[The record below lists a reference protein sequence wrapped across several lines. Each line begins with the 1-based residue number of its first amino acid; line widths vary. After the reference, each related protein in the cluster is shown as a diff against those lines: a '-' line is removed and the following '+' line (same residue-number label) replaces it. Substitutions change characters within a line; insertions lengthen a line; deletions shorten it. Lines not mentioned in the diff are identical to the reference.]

1 MKTVGSVLQPLDSRE
16 LSLTE
21 RTIDALRVAIR
32 NGTLTPG
39 ELYSVYQIAED
50 LGVSRSPVREA
61 LLRLAETGIVR
72 FERNK
77 GFRVVIPGPKALA
90 EMISVRIAL
99 EVPAARRA
107 AAAAHF
113 GDDHGLLAECTAMKD
128 AAASQDELLFKV
140 HDQRLHAI
148 ILELAGNSYV
158 QRIIENL
165 RDATRLVGTS
175 TIKGSRTL
183 TEVFEE
189 HLPIVNAIVAGDS
202 AAAAAAMEEHL
213 KVTGRI
219 LLQEAVSRPDAGA
232 HTDDAELWARF
243 IS

>member
-1 MKTVGSVLQPLDSRE
+1 MKMSNSVLQPLASRA

-21 RTIDALRVAIR
+21 RTIDALREAIR
-32 NGTLTPG
+32 NGSLKPG

-61 LLRLAETGIVR
+61 LLRLAETGMVR

-90 EMISVRIAL
+90 EMIAVRIAL

-107 AAAAHF
+107 AIVAQASDDRGLIAECNAMKEAAA
-113 GDDHGLLAECTAMKD
+113 T
-128 AAASQDELLFKV
+128 QNELLFMV

-165 RDATRLVGTS
+165 RDATRLVGAS
-175 TIKGSRTL
+175 TIKGTRTL
-183 TEVFEE
+183 DEVFGE
-189 HLPIVNAIVAGDS
+189 HLPIVTAIAAGDGD
-202 AAAAAAMEEHL
+202 AAALAMDEHL
-213 KVTGRI
+213 KVTGRN
-219 LLQEAVSRPDAGA
+219 LLRDAVSRPDAGE

-243 IS
+243 ID

>member
-1 MKTVGSVLQPLDSRE
+1 MKMSNSVLQRLDSRE

-21 RTIDALRVAIR
+21 RTIDALREAIR
-32 NGTLTPG
+32 NGSLKPG

-61 LLRLAETGIVR
+61 LLRLAETGMVR

-107 AAAAHF
+107 ATVAK
-113 GDDHGLLAECTAMKD
+113 GSDDHGLLAVCTAMKK
-128 AAASQDELLFKV
+128 AAADQNELLFMV

-165 RDATRLVGTS
+165 RDATRLVGAS

-183 TEVFEE
+183 DAVFQE
-189 HLPIVNAIVAGDS
+189 HLPIVNAIVTGES
-202 AAAAAAMEEHL
+202 AAAAHAMEEHL
-213 KVTGRI
+213 KVTGRS
-219 LLQEAVSRPDAGA
+219 LLREAVSRPSAGE
-232 HTDDAELWARF
+232 HTDDTELWKRF
-243 IS
+243 ID

>member
-1 MKTVGSVLQPLDSRE
+1 MPKSVLQPLDSRT

-21 RTIDALRVAIR
+21 RTIEALREAIR
-32 NGTLTPG
+32 DGTLTPG

-61 LLRLAETGIVR
+61 LLRLAETGMVR

-77 GFRVVIPGPKALA
+77 GFRVVIPGPNELA

-107 AAAAHF
+107 ATVAKSAS
-113 GDDHGLLAECTAMKD
+113 GDRGLLAECTAMKK
-128 AAASQDELLFKV
+128 AASSRNELLFMV

-165 RDATRLVGTS
+165 RDATRLVGAS

-183 TEVFEE
+183 DEVFLE
-189 HLPIVNAIVAGDS
+189 HLPIVDAIVAGDGD
-202 AAAAAAMEEHL
+202 AAALAMEEHL

-219 LLQEAVSRPDAGA
+219 LLRDAVSRPGAGE
-232 HTDDAELWARF
+232 HTNDAELWARF
-243 IS
+243 IG

>member
-1 MKTVGSVLQPLDSRE
+1 MHNSVLQPLDSAA

-21 RTIDALRVAIR
+21 RTINALREAIR
-32 NGTLTPG
+32 NGSLTPG
-39 ELYSVYQIAED
+39 ALYSVYQIAED

-107 AAAAHF
+107 AIAAKSGA
-113 GDDHGLLAECTAMKD
+113 DHGLLAECAAMKD
-128 AAASQDELLFKV
+128 ASAEANELLFMA
-140 HDQRLHAI
+140 HDQRLHTI
-148 ILELAGNSYV
+148 ILELAGNNYV

-165 RDATRLVGTS
+165 RDASRLVGAS
-175 TIKGSRTL
+175 TINGSRTL
-183 TEVFEE
+183 YQVFEE
-189 HLPIVNAIVAGDS
+189 HLPIVDAIVAGDGD
-202 AAAAAAMEEHL
+202 AAALAMDHHL
-213 KVTGRI
+213 RVTGRI
-219 LLQEAVSRPDAGA
+219 LLRDAVSRPNAGE
-232 HTDDAELWARF
+232 HTDDAGLWARF
-243 IS
+243 ID

>member
-1 MKTVGSVLQPLDSRE
+1 MQNSVLRPLDSTV

-21 RTIDALRVAIR
+21 RTINVLREAIR
-32 NGTLTPG
+32 NGSLTPG
-39 ELYSVYQIAED
+39 ALYSVYQIAED

-99 EVPAARRA
+99 EVPATRRA
-107 AAAAHF
+107 ALVVKAGA
-113 GDDHGLLAECTAMKD
+113 DHGLLAECTAME
-128 AAASQDELLFKV
+128 AAAATQNELLFMA
-140 HDQRLHAI
+140 HDQRLHTI
-148 ILELAGNSYV
+148 ILELAGNHYV

-165 RDATRLVGTS
+165 RDGSRLVGSS
-175 TIKGSRTL
+175 TITGSRTL
-183 TEVFEE
+183 YEVYEE
-189 HLPIVNAIVAGDS
+189 HLPIVDAIVAGDS
-202 AAAAAAMEEHL
+202 DAAALAMDHHL
-213 KVTGRI
+213 RVTGRI
-219 LLQEAVSRPDAGA
+219 LLRDAVSRPDAGE

-243 IS
+243 ID